1 MMNEWEEVVLG
12 DLIKRGQADLQ
23 TGPFG
28 TMLNASEYCDSGV
41 PVIAVQGIGEN
52 VLRHEKLVFISND
65 TAERLNK
72 YRVKKGD
79 IIFGRKGAVDR
90 RALIKDAE
98 QDWVQGS
105 DCIRLRLRECFEPRF
120 VSYQFGTD
128 AYKDWMMQFS
138 TGATMP
144 SLNQDVLKLLPILCP
159 PLPIQRAI
167 AEVLSSL
174 DDKIDLLTRQNVTL
188 EALAQTYFRQWFVEE
203 ASNNWSEGRIGDF
216 IDVKGGT
223 TPSTKIPEY
232 WDGNIFWTTPKDL
245 SSHTAVYLFDTFRK
259 ITDKGLAKIGS
270 GLLPVGTVLLSSR
283 APIGYLAI
291 SGIPIAIN
299 QGYIAIICEK
309 LFSNYFMYL
318 WCKANMEQILGA
330 ANGSTFEEI
339 SKSSFKQLTTLIPPH
354 KKLLGFGEIV
364 APIFEKIKTNQR
376 QILTLQKLRDTLL
389 PKLINGEVRVK

>member
-1 MMNEWEEVVLG
+1 VTNEWEEVALG
-12 DLIKRGQADLQ
+12 DLIKKGQADLQ

-41 PVIAVQGIGEN
+41 PVIAVQDIGEN
-52 VLRHEKLVFISND
+52 VLRHEKLIFVSND

-90 RALIKDAE
+90 RALIKDVE

-128 AYKDWMMQFS
+128 SYKDWMMQFS

-159 PLPIQRAI
+159 PLAIQRAI

-174 DDKIDLLTRQNVTL
+174 DDKIDLLTRQNATL

-203 ASNNWSEGRIGDF
+203 SESASIAVSKIALLENNSINPVKQPLEPFYHYSIPAFDNAQTPAIEFGKTILSNKFSVLPNTILVSKLNPVTPRVWRIGEYVPPNSVCSTEF
-216 IDVKGGT
+216 QVLKPKEKRHYLFLYCLMKSNDVVSNFAMSTTGT
-223 TPSTKIPEY
+223 SGSHQRIRPEY
-232 WDGNIFWTTPKDL
+232 ILEVETPTPDDNEL
-245 SSHTAVYLFDTFRK
+245 ALFNEVCTPMMERVK
-259 ITDKGLAKIGS
+259 K
-270 GLLPVGTVLLSSR
+270 
-283 APIGYLAI
+283 
-291 SGIPIAIN
+291 N
-299 QGYIAIICEK
+299 QQ
-309 LFSNYFMYL
+309 
-318 WCKANMEQILGA
+318 QI
-330 ANGSTFEEI
+330 
-339 SKSSFKQLTTLIPPH
+339 Q
-354 KKLLGFGEIV
+354 
-364 APIFEKIKTNQR
+364 
-376 QILTLQKLRDTLL
+376 TLQKLRNTLL
-389 PKLINGEVRVK
+389 PKLISGEVRIK